1 MEKAFFKRVLG
12 KPRDCHQKLH
22 KPYYK
27 VFYLRPYPSFHSSCP
42 LFVFVFHSF
51 HSTTNLSFQEW
62 KKYSAW
68 EPLISTAQGVVQPH
82 NTPEY
87 CAYRSHCSP
96 FPLLTTTLLLQR
108 KCYDFRASERTSSLE
123 TKLAPPGNLEPQIVR
138 DSCAYLRY
146 WCLHLFSI
154 KDGSLELEIVATT
167 RRVQS
172 IRKDEYLG
180 EILTRCP

>member
-123 TKLAPPGNLEPQIVR
+123 TKLAPPGWFSGAGNRGNHASRTVNPQGWVSWWNSHALPIA
-138 DSCAYLRY
+138 SPF
-146 WCLHLFSI
+146 W
-154 KDGSLELEIVATT
+154 GSSKA
-167 RRVQS
+167 
-172 IRKDEYLG
+172 
-180 EILTRCP
+180 